1 MTFAQSILMIISM
14 ILSFMTFVIFI
25 EVVMSWLFMFGILN
39 MRGQIAPQIYHGI
52 RTITGPILQP
62 FRDLQNKLL
71 PNLGTFDLSPILALI
86 AIWWV
91 QNYLINSLLM
101 QAFA

>member
-1 MTFAQSILMIISM
+1 MTFTQSILMIISM

-39 MRGQIAPQIYHGI
+39 IRGQIAPQIYHGI

-62 FRDLQNKLL
+62 FRDLQNRLL
-71 PNLGTFDLSPILALI
+71 PNLGMFDLSPILALI

-91 QNYLINSLLM
+91 QNYLINSVLM
-101 QAFA
+101 RAFA